1 MDASALVDPAS
12 SALRRSLDGLT
23 SLYLS
28 ITLFSVKPV
37 FIMKTLSRKFK
48 LVALVAIGVAAVFAF
63 RVFAQTPEPPEPP
76 ASKATFVLK
85 IKKPTE
91 VKDQARFEQVL
102 KNLKTQLYD
111 IDMVDEHGNHKPIV
125 PIVPGPSP
133 TAEINTD
140 KVTASE
146 VAKNISTG
154 ELTFIQVRTTR
165 QVASMSVS
173 DIQAVLNELQ

>member
-1 MDASALVDPAS
+1 
-12 SALRRSLDGLT
+12 
-23 SLYLS
+23 
-28 ITLFSVKPV
+28 
-37 FIMKTLSRKFK
+37 MKTLSRQLK
-48 LVALVAIGVAAVFAF
+48 LVGFVGIGLAAVFAF
-63 RVFAQTPEPPEPP
+63 RVFAQAPEAAEPS

-91 VKDQARFEQVL
+91 VKNPARFEQVL

-125 PIVPGPSP
+125 PSSSP
-133 TAEINTD
+133 TAAINTD

-146 VAKNISTG
+146 VVKNISAG

>member
-1 MDASALVDPAS
+1 
-12 SALRRSLDGLT
+12 
-23 SLYLS
+23 
-28 ITLFSVKPV
+28 
-37 FIMKTLSRKFK
+37 MKTLSRKFK
-48 LVALVAIGVAAVFAF
+48 LLALVGIGVTAVFAL
-63 RVFAQTPEPPEPP
+63 RVFAQAPEAAEPP

-91 VKDQARFEQVL
+91 VKNPARFEQVL
-102 KNLKTQLYD
+102 KQLKTQLYD

-125 PIVPGPSP
+125 PGPSP
-133 TAEINTD
+133 AAEINTD

-146 VAKNISTG
+146 VAKDISAG

-173 DIQAVLNELQ
+173 DIQAVLGELQ

>member
-1 MDASALVDPAS
+1 
-12 SALRRSLDGLT
+12 
-23 SLYLS
+23 
-28 ITLFSVKPV
+28 
-37 FIMKTLSRKFK
+37 MKTLSRKFK
-48 LVALVAIGVAAVFAF
+48 LVGFVGIGVVAVFAL
-63 RVFAQTPEPPEPP
+63 RVFAQPPQAAEPP

-85 IKKPTE
+85 IKNPTE
-91 VKDQARFEQVL
+91 VKNPAHFEQVL

-125 PIVPGPSP
+125 PSTSP

-140 KVTASE
+140 RVTASE
-146 VAKNISTG
+146 VAKNISAG